1 MGQFDVM
8 FIWNNILLGIML
20 SAVIGEILKKLFN
33 VILSRQ
39 VKAIGIVL
47 CIIIMIM
54 LPYQNNYK
62 KMIDVSCVLA
72 IIYMC
77 ILLKELCTL
86 VNMKNSYR
94 KIVLLTYIFCS
105 VFIMITFFV
114 IESVKKELFL
124 VIITILLS
132 LVIIIK
138 SMKYKENEMIRN
150 LYKLQVDSINKQI
163 DELMYAET
171 ELKKIKHDINSHLR
185 ILEEF
190 LCTEYEDIDEFR
202 KKQAQMKLYLKSSM
216 GELDSYL
223 DEVSTGND
231 VLDIIYRTRKKM
243 CNSKNILFYA
253 TSVGDI
259 SNVFD
264 TVDYVGLLTNLLDN
278 AIEANDK
285 ITDDSAKR
293 FVEITIESEKEHAV
307 IKVSNP
313 LPLGS
318 KIESNSE
325 WKTDK
330 EDYRNHGYGT
340 KIIKDIV
347 RKYNGRIEYEIKDNM
362 VECTVSI

>member
-1 MGQFDVM
+1 MGQMDVM
-8 FIWNNILLGIML
+8 FLWNNILLGMML
-20 SAVIGEILKKLFN
+20 SAVIGEILKKIFN
-33 VILSRQ
+33 FRLSRYLR
-39 VKAIGIVL
+39 VIEMIL
-47 CIIIMIM
+47 CIIVMFL
-54 LPYQNNYK
+54 LPYENNLQ
-62 KMIDVSCVLA
+62 KMIEVSCVLA
-72 IIYMC
+72 IIYIC
-77 ILLKELCTL
+77 ILLKELCAL
-86 VNMKNSYR
+86 VNIKKSHR
-94 KIVLLTYIFCS
+94 TIVLSSS
-105 VFIMITFFV
+105 VLCAFLIITIFFV
-114 IESVKKELFL
+114 IESLRTAIIIVAIGFFL
-124 VIITILLS
+124 C

-138 SMKYKENEMIRN
+138 SMKFKENEMIRN
-150 LYKLQVDSINKQI
+150 MYKLHVNSINKQI

-264 TVDYVGLLTNLLDN
+264 AVDYVGLLTNLLDN

-313 LPLGS
+313 MPLGS
-318 KIESNSE
+318 KIESNAE